1 MLISKTWPRLIRS
14 KIGCF
19 KSVPFR
25 LQDRMLSVCVATSI
39 KSYGHGSGFWV
50 KIAVSD
56 RNAEKRS
63 FFRVKQI
70 QESSARARLG
80 RGWPRELGDPGNL
93 DQKNNFSR
101 RCSRPPDRKKKTFNK
116 TPEQYSIQAYFLLL
130 VLLLSIF
137 NANFAHSIVGT

>member
-1 MLISKTWPRLIRS
+1 MLISKTWPRLIKS
-14 KIGCF
+14 KIGCLE
-19 KSVPFR
+19 SVPFR

-56 RNAEKRS
+56 RHAEKRS

-70 QESSARARLG
+70 QESSARPRLE
-80 RGWPRELGDPGNL
+80 RGWSREMGATGNL

-101 RCSRPPDRKKKTFNK
+101 RCSRPPDRKKTFNK
-116 TPEQYSIQAYFLLL
+116 TPEQYSIQALFLFL